1 MTIMRVYIYL
11 LLFLIAGH
19 ALYADNTTDK
29 KPKTDA
35 NLNGHVIDK
44 NTGEHVPFVTITLKG
59 TTIGTATDETGHY
72 FLKNLPL
79 GNFTVRVNGVGYRSA
94 EKQIILKKGET
105 QELNFQIEE
114 DIIQLETV
122 VISANKNETNRMEA
136 PVVVNVITPK
146 LFENTQSVC
155 LAQGLNFQPGL
166 RVENNCQNC
175 GFQQV
180 RINGLDGPYTQLL
193 LDGKALFSSLNGV
206 YGIEQIPT
214 AMIERVEV
222 MRGGGSALYGA
233 NAIGGTVNIITKEPL
248 NNLFMISHSL
258 TAIGS
263 KAYDNTTS
271 LNTSLVN
278 GQRNAGIYLFGTSRH
293 RQHYDYDGDGFS
305 EIGAMKLTT
314 LGFRS
319 YYKPSSQTKI
329 TLEYHNIREF
339 RRGGNLFDLPPHET
353 DITEQADHDINGGGI
368 DFLFFSKDY
377 SHKLNI
383 YSSIQHTDR
392 ESYYGA
398 GKDPNAYGKT
408 DDLTAIAGLQYSYNF
423 NHLLFMPSI
432 LTVGSEYSYNKL
444 NDKMLG
450 YHREIDQKVD
460 VYSLFLQNEWKNEKL
475 SFLLGGRLD
484 KNSFIDHIIFSPRI
498 NLRYNPIQN
507 ISLRA
512 SYSQGF
518 RAPQTYDE
526 DLHITAVGG
535 EVSLIQSASDL
546 KTEKSG
552 SYSVSAD
559 LYHNFGKVQ
568 TNLLI
573 EAYYTQLKN
582 IFVVE
587 PIGYDGEG
595 NKILERRNGSGAK
608 VKGINLEGKIVP
620 HKDVQLQLGMSF
632 QQNKYNQPQNWSD
645 DPDAKPTKTMLR
657 SPDRYG
663 YFTLFTSPLKNF
675 SASLSG
681 TYTGSMYVPHIAGYI
696 EKDALE
702 KTGKFFDANIK
713 INYDIHISGN
723 YVLQINGGVQN
734 LFESYQKD
742 FDQGEFRDAGYIY
755 GPGLPRS
762 WFAGVKLSLN

>member
-1 MTIMRVYIYL
+1 MRFYIFL
-11 LLFLIAGH
+11 LIFCVSIHFA
-19 ALYADNTTDK
+19 YADSITDK

-44 NTGEHVPFVTITLKG
+44 NTGEHVPFFTVTIKG

-72 FLKNLPL
+72 FLKNLPV
-79 GNFTVRVNGVGYRSA
+79 GNHVIRVNGIGYRSM
-94 EKQIILKKGET
+94 EKTITFIKGET
-105 QELNFQIEE
+105 HELNFEVEE

-122 VISANKNETNRMEA
+122 VISANKNETSRMEA
-136 PVVVNVITPK
+136 PVVVNVMTPR
-146 LFENTQSVC
+146 LFEKTNSVC

-206 YGIEQIPT
+206 YGIEQIP
-214 AMIERVEV
+214 AGMIERVEV

-233 NAIGGTVNIITKEPL
+233 NAIGGTINIITKEPL
-248 NNLFMISHSL
+248 NNLFMISHNL
-258 TAIGS
+258 TAIGGA
-263 KAYDNTTS
+263 AYDNTTS

-278 GQRNAGIYLFGTSRH
+278 GQRNTGIYLFGTSRH
-293 RQHYDYDGDGFS
+293 RQYYDQDGDSFS
-305 EIGAMKLTT
+305 EIGEMKLTN

-319 YYKPSSQTKI
+319 YYKPSTQTKL

-339 RRGGNLFDLPPHET
+339 RRGGNLFDLPPHEA
-353 DITEQADHDINGGGI
+353 DITEQADHDINGGGL

-377 SHKLNI
+377 SHKLNV
-383 YSSIQHTDR
+383 YTSAQQTNRS
-392 ESYYGA
+392 SYYGA

-423 NHLLFMPSI
+423 NHLWFMPAV
-432 LTVGSEYSYNKL
+432 LTAGSEYSHNKL
-444 NDKMLG
+444 KDKMLG
-450 YHREIDQKVD
+450 YHREIDQQVD
-460 VYSLFLQNEWKNEKL
+460 VYSFFLQNEWKTEKL
-475 SFLLGGRLD
+475 SILLGGRLD

-498 NLRYNPIQN
+498 NFRYNPIQN
-507 ISLRA
+507 VSLRA
-512 SYSQGF
+512 SYSAGF

-526 DLHITAVGG
+526 DLHVTAVGG
-535 EVSLIQSASDL
+535 EVSLIRLATDL

-552 SYSVSAD
+552 SYSISAD

-587 PIGYDGEG
+587 PIGNDNEG
-595 NKILERRNGSGAK
+595 NKLLERRNGSGAK

-632 QQNKYNQPQNWSD
+632 QANKYNEPRSWSD
-645 DPDAKPTKTMLR
+645 DPEAEKIRDMLR
-657 SPDRYG
+657 SPNRYG
-663 YFTLFTSPLKNF
+663 YFTLFATPFKNF
-675 SASLSG
+675 NTSLSG
-681 TYTGSMYVPHIAGYI
+681 TYTGSMYVPHLAGYI
-696 EKDALE
+696 PKDKLE
-702 KTGKFFDANIK
+702 KSGQFFDANIK
-713 INYDIHISGN
+713 LSYDFSISGN
-723 YVLQINGGVQN
+723 YTLQVNCGVQN
-734 LFESYQKD
+734 IFQSYQKD
-742 FDQGEFRDAGYIY
+742 FDQGADRDAGYIY

-762 WFAGVKLSLN
+762 WFAGLKLSLN

>member
-1 MTIMRVYIYL
+1 MRYYIL
-11 LLFLIAGH
+11 LLTLWASAQIS
-19 ALYADNTTDK
+19 YADTVIDK
-29 KPKTDA
+29 KPKTDT
-35 NLNGHVIDK
+35 NLNGHIIDK
-44 NTGEHVPFVTITLKG
+44 NTGEHIPFFTVALKG

-72 FLKNLPL
+72 FLKNLPV
-79 GNFTVRVNGVGYRSA
+79 GTHTIRVNGVGYRSA
-94 EKQIILKKGET
+94 EKTITLAKGET
-105 QELNFQIEE
+105 RELNFEVEE
-114 DIIQLETV
+114 DVIQLETV
-122 VISANKNETNRMEA
+122 VVSANKNETSRMEA
-136 PVVVNVITPK
+136 PVVVNVITPR
-146 LFENTQSVC
+146 LFENTNSVC

-206 YGIEQIPT
+206 YGIEQIPA

-248 NNLFMISHSL
+248 NNLFMISHNL
-258 TAIGS
+258 TAIGA

-278 GQRNAGIYLFGTSRH
+278 GQRNAGIYLFGISRH
-293 RQHYDYDGDGFS
+293 RQHYDHDGDGFS
-305 EIGAMKLTT
+305 EIGKIKLTT

-319 YYKPSSQTKI
+319 YYKPTSQTKL

-339 RRGGNLFDLPPHET
+339 RRGGNLFDLPPHEA
-353 DITEQADHDINGGGI
+353 DITEQADHDINGGGL
-368 DFLFFSKDY
+368 DFLFFSRDY
-377 SHKLNI
+377 THKLNA
-383 YSSIQHTDR
+383 YASLQHTAR

-408 DDLTAIAGLQYSYNF
+408 NDLTAIAGLQYSYTF
-423 NHLLFMPSI
+423 GHLWFMPAI
-432 LTVGSEYSYNKL
+432 LTAGSEYSCNQL

-450 YHREIDQKVD
+450 YHREIDQQVD
-460 VYSLFLQNEWKNEKL
+460 VYSFFLQNEWKTEKL

-484 KNSFIDHIIFSPRI
+484 KNSFIEHIIFSPRV
-498 NLRYNPIQN
+498 NLRYNPTGN
-507 ISLRA
+507 ISLRV
-512 SYSQGF
+512 SYSAGF

-535 EVSLIQSASDL
+535 EVSLIRLASDL

-559 LYHNFGKVQ
+559 LYHNFGNVQ
-568 TNLLI
+568 ANLLV
-573 EAYYTQLKN
+573 EAYYTRLKH

-587 PIGYDGEG
+587 PIGNDEAG
-595 NKILERRNGSGAK
+595 NKIMERRNGPGAK

-620 HKDVQLQLGMSF
+620 HKDIQIQLGMSF
-632 QQNKYNQPQNWSD
+632 QENKYNKPQVWSD
-645 DPDAKPTKTMLR
+645 DPLAEKIRDMLR

-663 YFTLFTSPLKNF
+663 YFTFYSSPFKNM
-675 SASLSG
+675 SVSLSG
-681 TYTGSMYVPHIAGYI
+681 TYTGSMYVPHLAGYI
-696 EKDALE
+696 EKDKLE
-702 KTGKFFDANIK
+702 KSGRFFDANIK
-713 INYDIHISGN
+713 LSYDFSISGN
-723 YVLQINGGVQN
+723 YVLQVNGGVQN
-734 LFESYQKD
+734 IFQSYQKD
-742 FDQGEFRDAGYIY
+742 SDQGPDRDAGYIY

-762 WFAGVKLSLN
+762 WFAGIKLSLN